1 MTNYELLKKPG
12 MLAAFFNN
20 KFNGFPCGWCGMR
33 SFEEC
38 DCVDRSTG
46 CGFDWEEKFKT
57 ANRYSLKR
65 MAKEI
70 DRAISGACDI
80 CPVMDMC
87 LDDGDCVDTI
97 TEWLVQDNFMYDI
110 CMSENGRKK

>member
-1 MTNYELLKKPG
+1 
-12 MLAAFFNN
+12 
-20 KFNGFPCGWCGMR
+20 MR

-46 CGFDWEEKFKT
+46 CGFDWDEKFKM
-57 ANRYSLKR
+57 ANRYSLNR

-80 CPVMDMC
+80 CPVMDTC
-87 LDDGDCVDTI
+87 LEDGDCVDTI
-97 TEWLVQDNFMYDI
+97 TEWLVQDNFMYNIYMTKEDGQE
-110 CMSENGRKK
+110 SESDDYERGWEDGREALREEIWEDGRDRLD